1 MRWKQKQ
8 DAIPSLQFAHVT
20 RSEAGARFCP
30 VVPIEYPCVR
40 RECSEELAGHW
51 HLGNE
56 WIVLARCLR
65 TTFGTQELAWHKC
78 MGCVILPYSLDLLI
92 VSGDWIQACFRA
104 DEVCWGYLRVFL
116 QYIHFNDIE
125 WNYGVLFQKRQQWR
139 PEMCL
144 EYVLWRHR
152 EKPRKAEVRTF
163 EQLTVVLNSCMTAS
177 SCITAQTLKKC
188 VDHFL

>member
-1 MRWKQKQ
+1 M
-8 DAIPSLQFAHVT
+8 QFH
-20 RSEAGARFCP
+20 
-30 VVPIEYPCVR
+30 
-40 RECSEELAGHW
+40 
-51 HLGNE
+51 
-56 WIVLARCLR
+56 
-65 TTFGTQELAWHKC
+65 
-78 MGCVILPYSLDLLI
+78 PYSLHTWPGVRMVPGSAPLCLLSI
-92 VSGDWIQACFRA
+92 PVLGGNVLKSWLATGIWEMNELCLPGAWEQLLALRSWHDTSARAVSFFPILLTFSLCRGTEYKPVSEQTKCAG
-104 DEVCWGYLRVFL
+104 GYLRVFL

-144 EYVLWRHR
+144 EYVLWRHW